1 MTNASPM
8 NVAFPWQLDS
18 RGRTAVATYDDHIL
32 QMIEQLLF
40 TIPGERVNRPSL
52 GSGLLQLVFAPNS
65 PEVAAALQFAMKAS
79 LQNTLGDVI
88 SLQDLV
94 VTSVDSTLSVLVQYS
109 VLPSGN
115 VQTATFSRTV

>member
-88 SLQDLV
+88 SIQDLV